1 MPYSRCKA
9 DLTESARVPLRSVE
23 NRHTAVVDA
32 YRHTRTEV
40 DDLGGRT
47 LRDQLDSVEEDAV
60 EDVLAADLAS
70 HHLSGIDGARL
81 ELEELGP
88 HENLGVVAAA
98 RAVGREG
105 SDRRLDSP
113 GDDAS
118 REDVCCADE
127 LCGPSCR
134 RREVE
139 LLG

>member
-9 DLTESARVPLRSVE
+9 DLTETARVPLRSVE
-23 NRHTAVVDA
+23 NPDAGVVDA
-32 YRHTRTEV
+32 YRDTRTEV
-40 DDLGGRT
+40 DDLGGWT

-60 EDVLAADLAS
+60 EDVVAAELAS
-70 HHLSGIDGARL
+70 HHLSGTDGARL

-88 HENLGVVAAA
+88 HENFGVVAAA

-118 REDVCCADE
+118 WQNVCCADE
-127 LCGPSCR
+127 LC
-134 RREVE
+134 
-139 LLG
+139 